1 MPETQ
6 VIHKAYDKVLER
18 TGRLFDQQR
27 KKNFVMQDRW
37 FAGLLLCEWIAGM
50 LLSLTVSSQLWAQ
63 VDKTVVSQFPVA
75 TLLGSS
81 IIAFPI
87 FMAVKFPGSAF
98 TRHSIAIAQM
108 LMSGLLIQLTAGRME
123 THFHIFGSL
132 AILAFYRD
140 WRILLTASV
149 VTLLDQQVR
158 GMYWPHSVY
167 GVEYASPWRVL

>member
-50 LLSLTVSSQLWAQ
+50 ALSLTVSSQLWAQ

-75 TLLGSS
+75 TPLRLVDNCFSDFS
-81 IIAFPI
+81 W
-87 FMAVKFPGSAF
+87 AVKFLARLSPG
-98 TRHSIAIAQM
+98 TR
-108 LMSGLLIQLTAGRME
+108 
-123 THFHIFGSL
+123 
-132 AILAFYRD
+132 
-140 WRILLTASV
+140 
-149 VTLLDQQVR
+149 
-158 GMYWPHSVY
+158 
-167 GVEYASPWRVL
+167 